1 MGMNMLIEEWNKAHK
16 LLSVQIAA
24 VTGVLAAAYDY
35 LPAIHQYLPEG
46 WVKYAAA
53 AIILA
58 RVIKQKE
65 TS

>member
-1 MGMNMLIEEWNKAHK
+1 MFIEEWRKAHK
-16 LLSVQIAA
+16 YLSVQIAA
-24 VTGVLAAAYDY
+24 LTGLVAMAYDY

-58 RVIKQKE
+58 RIINQGSNKA
-65 TS
+65 